1 MNRPSLFFTVVVE
14 IGVEVVAGLGVPE
27 VNGSS
32 VSVISVKVVV
42 VVVVVGVVLSVC
54 SGRATMKTTVGTAMT
69 TMAKK
74 TKAAMI
80 TGLLVILK
88 RNNKKTLPHVSSCG
102 IL

>member
-1 MNRPSLFFTVVVE
+1 MVE

-32 VSVISVKVVV
+32 VSVIPVEV

-88 RNNKKTLPHVSSCG
+88 GANKKMLLHVSSCG

>member
-1 MNRPSLFFTVVVE
+1 MTTVLRRPKLR
-14 IGVEVVAGLGVPE
+14 GVIRLQIS
-27 VNGSS
+27 NYKQTFS
-32 VSVISVKVVV
+32 VFHC
-42 VVVVVGVVLSVC
+42 G
-54 SGRATMKTTVGTAMT
+54 ATMKTTVGTAMT

-88 RNNKKTLPHVSSCG
+88 GANKKMLLHVSSCG

>member
-1 MNRPSLFFTVVVE
+1 MVE

-27 VNGSS
+27 VKGSS
-32 VSVISVKVVV
+32 VSVISVEVV

-88 RNNKKTLPHVSSCG
+88 ENNKKMPPHVSSCG